1 MTRYVKTRKAPHFI
15 KNAQAKACATST
27 RFAGDGP
34 IKASGPY
41 SEQMRFMR

>member
-1 MTRYVKTRKAPHFI
+1 MRGLYDVKAQNAKAE
-15 KNAQAKACATST
+15 ACATST
-27 RFAGDGP
+27 RGAGKGP